1 MNELENL
8 IASIKTLTDIDE
20 ASLTDEMLK
29 AISDNMDEQFSPSLV
44 MQSVNQIVKNLEDQ
58 GLTKE
63 EANNSIKELSNTLKE
78 MVYGEQQYKNSRR
91 S

>member
-63 EANNSIKELSNTLKE
+63 EANNSIKEYSS
-78 MVYGEQQYKNSRR
+78 KNA
-91 S
+91 